1 MEFRSRHPSLSH
13 IFPFLLLTEHKM
25 VRWDGHEIGVLSTVA
40 GCLGIL
46 HGSMP
51 KGWAKSFI
59 HRQPVAAMS
68 CFLFGVGLMLP
79 VTIVPL
85 RRSLGFPTNQYDA
98 EDPRAKFPTFESLK

>member
-1 MEFRSRHPSLSH
+1 
-13 IFPFLLLTEHKM
+13 M

-46 HGSMP
+46 QGSMP
-51 KGWAKSFI
+51 RGWAKSFI

-68 CFLFGVGLMLP
+68 CFLFGVGLVLP

-85 RRSLGFPTNQYDA
+85 RRTLGFPTNQYDA